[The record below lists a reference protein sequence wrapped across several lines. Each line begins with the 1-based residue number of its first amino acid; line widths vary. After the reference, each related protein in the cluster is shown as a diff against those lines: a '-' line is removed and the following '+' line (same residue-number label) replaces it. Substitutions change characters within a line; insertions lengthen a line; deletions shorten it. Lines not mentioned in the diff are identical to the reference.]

1 MAPTDQDIEDA
12 AAFAA
17 SAQQPLAEEWDE
29 MMADDVA
36 WYEEMELNA
45 RLADMEAAAAAA
57 QQQQQQQQQQQR
69 QQHQTQLAVMMGD
82 DFDDDFDQVLMGLAD
97 APRQSGGAS
106 DGMDMS

>member
-36 WYEEMELNA
+36 RYEEMELNA

-57 QQQQQQQQQQQR
+57 QQQQQQQQR
-69 QQHQTQLAVMMGD
+69 QQHQTQLAAMMGD